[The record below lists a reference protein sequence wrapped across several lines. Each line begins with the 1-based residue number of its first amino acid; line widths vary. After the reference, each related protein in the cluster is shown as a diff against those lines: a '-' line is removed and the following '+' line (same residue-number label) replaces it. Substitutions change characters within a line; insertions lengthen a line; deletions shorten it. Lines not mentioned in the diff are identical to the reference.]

1 MNKKV
6 YLLIGLIVIVIVLG
20 GALYYLNSNKNKSTQ
35 NIENTK
41 IESIPGEINEQVVTS
56 SEETST
62 NVETTTETEGTS
74 ESEEKYYTIEE
85 VQKHNSRESCWTV
98 IRGDVYDLTA
108 WINKHPGGADKIL
121 NICGKD
127 GASAF
132 ERKHGGEEKPE
143 KALEQFEIGKLKQ

>member
-6 YLLIGLIVIVIVLG
+6 YILVGLVVAIIVLG
-20 GALYYLNSNKNKSTQ
+20 GALYYLNKNKSTQ
-35 NIENTK
+35 NVENTPLQAV
-41 IESIPGEINEQVVTS
+41 PGEVNEQIVTS

-62 NVETTTETEGTS
+62 KVETLTETESPS
-74 ESEEKYYTIEE
+74 EPEEKYYTMEE

-108 WINKHPGGADKIL
+108 WIDKHPGGADKVL
-121 NICGKD
+121 NLCGKD
-127 GASAF
+127 GTQSF
-132 ERKHGGEEKPE
+132 ERKHGGEENPE